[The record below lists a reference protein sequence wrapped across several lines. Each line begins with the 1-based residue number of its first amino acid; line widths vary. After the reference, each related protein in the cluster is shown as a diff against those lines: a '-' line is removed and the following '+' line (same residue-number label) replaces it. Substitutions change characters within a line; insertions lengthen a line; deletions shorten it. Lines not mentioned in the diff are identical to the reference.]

1 MAHLPASVRS
11 ECRFFAFYVGNR
23 TLPTDIIGDF
33 DYLDPSDPGLGSALE
48 QAFAIFV
55 NVLDVDVDGQVTN
68 ATAAQRRAAQYL
80 RSYCDPSYI
89 VAPPFEE
96 WEVELA

>member
-23 TLPTDIIGDF
+23 TLSAEIIGDF
-33 DYLDPSDPGLGSALE
+33 DYLDSSDPGLGSALE

-55 NVLDVDVDGQVTN
+55 NVLHVDLDGHVTN
-68 ATAAQRRAAQYL
+68 AAAAAQYL
-80 RSYCDPSYI
+80 RSYCDPPTS
-89 VAPPFEE
+89 
-96 WEVELA
+96 

>member
-23 TLPTDIIGDF
+23 TLSAEIIGDF

-55 NVLDVDVDGQVTN
+55 NVLDVDLDGHVTN
-68 ATAAQRRAAQYL
+68 AAAAHRRAAQYL
-80 RSYCDPSYI
+80 RSYCDPSY
-89 VAPPFEE
+89 VVVPPFEE
-96 WEVELA
+96 WETELA